1 MMYQVLGICVVEVQ
15 AHAILL
21 QGEYQVKGHLG
32 LKTRNF

>member
-21 QGEYQVKGHLG
+21 QGGYQVKDHLS